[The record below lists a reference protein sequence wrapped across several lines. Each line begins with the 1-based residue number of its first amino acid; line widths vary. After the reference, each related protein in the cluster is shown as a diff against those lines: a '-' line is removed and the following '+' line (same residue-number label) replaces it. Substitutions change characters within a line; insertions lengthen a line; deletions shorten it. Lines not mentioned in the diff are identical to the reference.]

1 MTVRE
6 VLDAAREAALEIRRL
21 EEQIEIRRQAIGVQG
36 HNSFEVH
43 PKTGILDPMRHVVE
57 YLDWSENIA
66 DTDGLNE
73 PIYDAYE
80 IMHGIERVSDS
91 LSVELATRYYLQAE
105 SWPSIARDLGEVRH
119 IEALA
124 DLDRSEQIRI
134 LIKAMEEA
142 VAEWDRI
149 GIAHLKE
156 MGR

>member
-21 EEQIEIRRQAIGVQG
+21 EEQAEMRWQAIGVQG

-43 PKTGILDPMRHVVE
+43 PKSGILDPMRHVIE
-57 YLDWSENIA
+57 YLDWSEDAI
-66 DTDGLNE
+66 DTEGLNE
-73 PIYDAYE
+73 PINDAYE
-80 IMHGIERVSDS
+80 ILRGIEHVADP